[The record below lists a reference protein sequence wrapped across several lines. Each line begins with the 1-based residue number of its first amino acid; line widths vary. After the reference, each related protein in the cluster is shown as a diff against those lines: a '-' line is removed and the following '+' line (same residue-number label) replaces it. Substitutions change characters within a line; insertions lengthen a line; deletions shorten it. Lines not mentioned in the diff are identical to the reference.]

1 MQQFRYIAQ
10 DERTGK
16 QVSAVAEAQSI
27 PDLVM
32 QLKGRQLLPVKIYKA
47 RAGESRK
54 SFLSFLERKSVRGK
68 ELAIFTRQLA
78 TTLSAGL
85 LLTEALETIAEDLE
99 NPYLG
104 RVLRQVKEDI
114 EGGADFSTALARYPK
129 VFPPSYVSI
138 IKSGEATGSLDK
150 TTTNL
155 AKYLEHYERMKEKIK
170 SAVRYPLFILGFAV
184 LVVLV
189 IVFFLIPKFSE
200 MFSGAGAQLPL
211 LTRVVVGISQGAVR
225 NFPFFILGL
234 VFMIVGYIL
243 LIKLPKVRFWM
254 DTYKLRIPIIG
265 RHIIHKALVSRF
277 CSTLGFLL
285 SAGVGL
291 AVSLEITAG
300 VVENS
305 LFRKGI
311 QRIKD
316 RVVAGASMS
325 EEVRRQPMFPKLV
338 AKMVAVG
345 ERTGELPRMLTHT
358 SDYYEEELEITLQD
372 LTNLL
377 EPALVIF
384 IGGIVLIVVLA
395 LYLPI
400 FHMANIIR

>member
-1 MQQFRYIAQ
+1 MQQFKYIAQ

-16 QVSAVAEAQSI
+16 QVTAMAEAQSI
-27 PDLVM
+27 SDLVSR
-32 QLKGRQLLPVKIYKA
+32 LKGRQLLPIKIYKA
-47 RAGESRK
+47 RAGEGRK
-54 SFLSFLERKSVRGK
+54 PFSFLERKNVRGK

-85 LLTEALETIAEDLE
+85 LLTESLETIAEDLE
-99 NPYLG
+99 NTYLG
-104 RVLRQVKEDI
+104 RIVLQVKEDI
-114 EGGADFSTALARYPK
+114 EGGSDFSTSLARYPK
-129 VFPPSYVSI
+129 VFSPSYVSI

-189 IVFFLIPKFSE
+189 IVFFLIPKFAD

-211 LTRVVVGISQGAVR
+211 LTRMVVGISQGSVR
-225 NFPFFILGL
+225 YFPFFLAGLILL
-234 VFMIVGYIL
+234 IVAYNL
-243 LIKLPKVRFWM
+243 LIKLPKVRFWV
-254 DTYKLRIPIIG
+254 DAAKLRIPIIG
-265 RHIIHKALVSRF
+265 KHIIHKALVSRF

-291 AVSLEITAG
+291 AVSLEITSE
-300 VVENS
+300 VVEHS
-305 LFRKGI
+305 LFRRGI
-311 QRIKD
+311 EKIKD
-316 RVVAGASMS
+316 RVVAGSSMS
-325 EEVRRQPMFPKLV
+325 EEIRRQVIFPKLV
-338 AKMVAVG
+338 AKMVSVG
-345 ERTGELPRMLTHT
+345 ERTGEISRLLQHT
-358 SDYYEEELEITLQD
+358 SEYYEEELEITLQD